1 MNPLAKFWKIYKAT
15 RRAQH
20 RRELRAGRIIR
31 AAYKAAYITRADEA
45 A

>member
-20 RRELRAGRIIR
+20 RRELRAGRTIR
-31 AAYKAAYITRADEA
+31 AAYRAVALTRAGA